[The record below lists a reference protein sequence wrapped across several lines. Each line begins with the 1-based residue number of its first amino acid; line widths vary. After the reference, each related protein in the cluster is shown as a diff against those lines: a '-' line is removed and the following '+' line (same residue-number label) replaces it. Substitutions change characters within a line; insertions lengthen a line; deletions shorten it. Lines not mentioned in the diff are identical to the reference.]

1 MSELSCLLSRIN
13 SKEMGKRILITGS
26 TGMVGKGVLLQCL
39 QNSSI
44 EEVVVVNRSKLGMEH
59 SKLKEVLLSDFSKPD
74 SIQEQLGKIDACFYC
89 MGVSSA
95 GMNEEKFSA
104 LTFDFAKA
112 FADVLFV
119 NNPEM
124 TVVYVSGQGTD
135 SSEKGRI
142 MWARVKGKT
151 ENYFFDKGFKSAYA
165 FRPGIILPENGLRS
179 RTTLYNVGY
188 VILTPFFPLLRKMK
202 SVTTTTRLG
211 NAMIAT
217 LIEQSERKIV
227 ENEGI
232 NELANKLEK
241 HDR

>member
-1 MSELSCLLSRIN
+1 MKYRV
-13 SKEMGKRILITGS
+13 LITGS

-39 QNSSI
+39 QNDLI
-44 EEVVVVNRSKLGMEH
+44 DEVVVVNRSKLGMEH
-59 SKLKEVLLSDFSKPD
+59 TKLTEILLADFSQPD
-74 SIQEQLGKIDACFYC
+74 IIQNQLGKLDACFYC

-95 GMNEEKFSA
+95 GMKEEKFSA
-104 LTFDFAKA
+104 LTFDFARA
-112 FADVLFV
+112 FADVMFV
-119 NNPEM
+119 NNPKM

-135 SSEKGRI
+135 STESGRI
-142 MWARVKGKT
+142 MWARVKGRT
-151 ENYFFDKGFKSAYA
+151 ENYFFNKGFKSSYA
-165 FRPGIILPENGLRS
+165 FRPGVILPEKGLRS

-217 LIEQSERKIV
+217 LMEQKQKAKV
-227 ENEGI
+227 ENPEI
-232 NELANKLEK
+232 NALAKKLEE